1 MTTIAVALADAKPR
15 IAAAS
20 SSASLDAQLLLA
32 EVLCVGRASV
42 IAHPERVLTT
52 AQAAQYEAWVTRRAA
67 GEPIAYLL
75 GRKPFYDREMIV
87 TPDVLVPRPETE
99 HLLEAALDAIPIEA
113 SITAVDVGTG
123 SGAIAVTF
131 AALRPR
137 ATVYGVDVSPAAL
150 GVAARNVTAQNVSVE
165 LLQSDLLSALVE
177 QGITV
182 DLLLANLPYI
192 VTDEMHRLAVSQH
205 EPHLALDGGADGLD
219 LFRRMFAQVPVVCK
233 SGAMLLLEIG
243 ADQGETV
250 PTLAQQ
256 MLNPAQISLTQD
268 YAGLDRVVSIQL

>member
-1 MTTIAVALADAKPR
+1 MNTVAAVLADAKAR
-15 IAAAS
+15 IVAAS

-32 EVLCVGRASV
+32 EVLGVGRAHV

-52 AQAAQYEAWVTRRAA
+52 AQAARYETWVTRRAA
-67 GEPIAYLL
+67 GEPVAYLL

-87 TPDVLVPRPETE
+87 TSDVLVPRPETE
-99 HLLEAALDAIPIEA
+99 HLLQAALDAIPIDS

-131 AALRPR
+131 AALRPQ
-137 ATVYGVDVSPAAL
+137 AAVYGVDVSAAAL
-150 GVAARNVTAQNVSVE
+150 AVASRNATSQNVSVE

-177 QGITV
+177 RGITV
-182 DLLLANLPYI
+182 ELLLANLPYI

-219 LFRRMFAQVPVVCK
+219 LFRRMFAQVPQVCQP
-233 SGAMLLLEIG
+233 GALLLLEIG

-250 PTLAQQ
+250 PALARQ
-256 MLNPAQISLTQD
+256 MLHPAQISLTQD